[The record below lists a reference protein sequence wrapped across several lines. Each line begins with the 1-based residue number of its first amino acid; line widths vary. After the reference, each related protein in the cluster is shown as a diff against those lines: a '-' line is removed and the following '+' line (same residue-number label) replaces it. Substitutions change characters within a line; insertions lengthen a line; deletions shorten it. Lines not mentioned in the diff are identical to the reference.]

1 MSKEARKRCVVV
13 MYDTLC
19 RHFIPTY
26 GNEWVKAPN
35 FERLAKRSVQFQNF
49 YVGSMPCMPARREMH
64 TGRYNFLHRSWGPLE
79 PFDDSMPSILNR
91 NGVHSHKV
99 TDHLH
104 YWEDG
109 GATYHQRYTTFDLVR
124 GQEGDKWIGDVEKF
138 RDPNFGSDRWPEQQR
153 LRFQKQDNIN
163 REHMDRAELQPQY
176 KTFDLGLE
184 FINRNKDAD
193 NWYLQIE
200 TFDPHEPFFTQE
212 EFQKLYPHEYDGPPF
227 DWPPYREVREDEQT
241 VGHIRYMYASL
252 ITFCDQ
258 QLGRVLDA
266 FDEHNLW
273 EDTMLIVNTDHGFL
287 MGEHDWWAK
296 VVTPFFQEIAHI
308 PFWAYDPRNPE
319 NINQER
325 NALVQTIDLAPTI
338 LDFFDIS
345 LTEDMQGKPIFDSM
359 TEDKEIRKAS
369 LYGVMG
375 GQVNVTDGQYV
386 YMRANTTED
395 NTPLFDYT
403 LMPTHMKKRFSPREL
418 QEWERVEG
426 FGFMK
431 GCKVMQ
437 IPTRTPPVFYSKD
450 NPMGKGR
457 TATLLFDVQ
466 ADPGQIKPLD
476 DQEIEIHMIKLMIR
490 EMARNECPS
499 EQYVRLGLPE
509 AARLG
514 KGHGDDVIEM
524 PSDKK
529 IKEACVLKKPQ
540 GIESADH
547 GAEGFP
553 KMPFQKV
560 AWEGEKTLDS
570 PTFPDNLKLRPGYL
584 FSQTKE
590 PPEKT

>member
-1 MSKEARKRCVVV
+1 MNEKKRCVVV

-19 RHFIPTY
+19 RHFLPTY

-35 FERLAKRSVQFQNF
+35 FERLAKKTVQFQNF

-79 PFDDSMPSILNR
+79 PFDDSMPAILHE

-109 GATYHQRYTTFDLVR
+109 GATYHQRYSTFDLVR
-124 GQEGDKWIGDVEKF
+124 GQEGDRWIGDVEKL
-138 RDPNFGSDRWPEQQR
+138 RDPNYGSERWSELQR
-153 LRFQKQDNIN
+153 LNNQKQDNIN
-163 REHMDRAELQPQY
+163 REHMGRAELQPQY

-184 FINRNKDAD
+184 FIDRNKDAD
-193 NWYLQIE
+193 NWFLQIE
-200 TFDPHEPFFTQE
+200 TFDPHEPFFTQQ
-212 EFQKLYPHEYDGPPF
+212 EFQDLYPHEYDGPPF

-241 VGHIRYMYASL
+241 VEHIRYMYASL

-273 EDTMLIVNTDHGFL
+273 EDTMLIVNTDHGLL

-308 PFWAYDPRNPE
+308 PFWAYDPRTPDKVDKKSD
-319 NINQER
+319 
-325 NALVQTIDLAPTI
+325 ALAQTIDLGPTI
-338 LDFFDIS
+338 LDFFNIP
-345 LTEDMQGKPIFDSM
+345 LTEDMQGKPIFDYTSA
-359 TEDKEIRKAS
+359 EKEIRQAS

-375 GQVNVTDGQYV
+375 GQVNVTDGEYV

-395 NTPLFDYT
+395 NKPLFDYT
-403 LMPTHMKKRFSPREL
+403 LMPTHMKNRFKPREL
-418 QEWERVEG
+418 QEWEKVEG

-437 IPTRTPPVFYSKD
+437 IPTRTFPIFYSKD
-450 NPMGKGR
+450 NPLGRGR
-457 TATLLFDVQ
+457 TATLLFDVN
-466 ADPGQIKPLD
+466 ADPGQLNPLD
-476 DQEIEIHMIKLMIR
+476 DQAIEMRMIKLMIK

-509 AARLG
+509 PERLG
-514 KGHGDDVIEM
+514 KGHGDDLIKM
-524 PSDKK
+524 PSDKA
-529 IKEACVLKKPQ
+529 ILDSCVLKKLQ
-540 GIESADH
+540 GVESAKH

-553 KMPFQKV
+553 KMPFKDV
-560 AWEGEKTLDS
+560 FWEGEKTLRS
-570 PTFPDNLKLRPGYL
+570 TTFPDNLRLRPGYL
-584 FSQTKE
+584 ISQSDK
-590 PPEKT
+590 PIKKDKK